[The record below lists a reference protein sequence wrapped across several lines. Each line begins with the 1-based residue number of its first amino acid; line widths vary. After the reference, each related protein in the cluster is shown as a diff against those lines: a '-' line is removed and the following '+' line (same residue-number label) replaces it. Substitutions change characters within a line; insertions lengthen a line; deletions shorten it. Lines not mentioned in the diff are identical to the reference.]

1 MTSID
6 LALILSA
13 VVLCYAITA
22 WAWVR
27 SRGSAVK
34 QAKINFGQEQLRF
47 AARQHRDMNRLR
59 QEHVR
64 HLGGNH
70 PLAQKPFGP
79 RGGEGSN

>member
-6 LALILSA
+6 LALILTA
-13 VVLCYAITA
+13 IVLVYAITA

-27 SRGSAVK
+27 SRSDVVK
-34 QAKINFGQEQLRF
+34 LKKITFGQEQLQF
-47 AARQHRDMNRLR
+47 ATRQHRDVNRLR
-59 QEHVR
+59 KEHLR

-70 PLAQKPFGP
+70 PLAQKVSGP